1 MDWAFWVFILAKFV
15 IAFIVM
21 NAALVITAYVIYGE
35 RKVGGHMQ
43 ARMGPNRAG
52 PIGLFQSFADL
63 IKMLKKETVVPGGA
77 DRPVYFVAPVVSTFT
92 SLAVLALVPWSP
104 GTINVFGT
112 EVSFDVANLDVGML
126 VVLALSSLGVY
137 GVVMA
142 GWSSNSKY
150 SLLSGL
156 RASSQALSYEII
168 FGISLIGV
176 FLMTSSLSLV
186 DITNAQTVSHTPSQ
200 PGIWFVLLQP
210 IALISFFCAALAETQ
225 RTPFDLVEA
234 ESE

>member
-1 MDWAFWVFILAKFV
+1 MPVLFFVFKFL
-15 IAFIVM
+15 IAFVVM
-21 NAALVITAYVIYGE
+21 NGALVVTAYVIYGE

-63 IKMLKKETVVPGGA
+63 IKMLKKETTFTEGSDRVV
-77 DRPVYFVAPVVSTFT
+77 FFIAPVVAAFA
-92 SLAVLALVPWSP
+92 SLGVLALVPWSP
-104 GTINVFGT
+104 GSITIDNTPITFYVAD
-112 EVSFDVANLDVGML
+112 VSVGML

-156 RASSQALSYEII
+156 RA
-168 FGISLIGV
+168 
-176 FLMTSSLSLV
+176 
-186 DITNAQTVSHTPSQ
+186 
-200 PGIWFVLLQP
+200 
-210 IALISFFCAALAETQ
+210 
-225 RTPFDLVEA
+225 
-234 ESE
+234 